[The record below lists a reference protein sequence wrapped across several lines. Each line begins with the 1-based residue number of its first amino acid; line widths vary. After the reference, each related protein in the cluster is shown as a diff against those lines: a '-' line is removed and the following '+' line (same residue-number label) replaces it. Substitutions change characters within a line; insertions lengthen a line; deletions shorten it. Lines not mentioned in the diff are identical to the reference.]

1 MRMSGSKKKILYSI
15 LFIFI
20 AIFCLVVIMPFFIMV
35 TTAFK
40 SSKELTLANFRIF
53 PEKLLFSN
61 FSEAMR
67 KGDWVRYF
75 VNSTIV
81 TVITVAA
88 SLFFNSLAGY
98 SLARLKFKGR
108 QLILI
113 IFIIGIMIPPQS
125 CLIPQ
130 FIILKSFPLAGGNDI
145 WGKGGIG
152 LLNSYAGLIIPFV
165 SGSFGVFLCR
175 QFYLSFPRDL
185 DDAATIDGCSKFMTY
200 RIF

>member
-1 MRMSGSKKKILYSI
+1 
-15 LFIFI
+15 
-20 AIFCLVVIMPFFIMV
+20 MV

-108 QLILI
+108 
-113 IFIIGIMIPPQS
+113 
-125 CLIPQ
+125 
-130 FIILKSFPLAGGNDI
+130 
-145 WGKGGIG
+145 
-152 LLNSYAGLIIPFV
+152 
-165 SGSFGVFLCR
+165 
-175 QFYLSFPRDL
+175 
-185 DDAATIDGCSKFMTY
+185 GCSN
-200 RIF
+200 

>member
-1 MRMSGSKKKILYSI
+1 MSGSKKKILYSI

-165 SGSFGVFLCR
+165 SGSFGVFSVGSSICLFQGIWMMR
-175 QFYLSFPRDL
+175 LL
-185 DDAATIDGCSKFMTY
+185 LTDALNL
-200 RIF
+200 